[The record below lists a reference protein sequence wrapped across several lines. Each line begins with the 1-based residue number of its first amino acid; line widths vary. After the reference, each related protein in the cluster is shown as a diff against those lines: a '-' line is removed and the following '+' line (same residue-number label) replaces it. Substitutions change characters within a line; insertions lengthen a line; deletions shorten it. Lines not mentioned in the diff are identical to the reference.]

1 MLSLYFSL
9 GGSQLANR
17 TLHWNKKDMRAHLA
31 IIDGEKA
38 PSIVLQD
45 ATYLNTALKKWVKAN
60 IWIYKDRIIYVGPEL
75 PKKPANETIDCS
87 KRYVVPG
94 YIEPHAHP
102 FFIYNPLTL
111 AKFAAKHGTT
121 TVINDNLL
129 LFIHLPFEKALSV
142 IEAFNNFPSS
152 IYWWARYDSQS
163 EMENEDLIF
172 TNGKVKQ
179 WLSHPSVLQG
189 GELTGWPKVL
199 AGNDEILHW
208 MQETMKLGKK
218 IEGHFPG
225 ASHKTLTKMALLGV
239 DADHEAMTGEEV
251 VNRLSAG
258 MTASLRYSSIR
269 PDLAK
274 LLREM
279 RELGVENF
287 DRVIFNTDGSTPAFY
302 EQGMQD
308 RMIEIALEEG
318 IRTEDAY
325 AMASYNIARHYG
337 IDDLLGMIAPGRIA
351 HLNVL
356 ESKDNPRPVSVM
368 AKGQW
373 VLVDG
378 KDTYPPFR
386 APWETY
392 GIKPLRFN
400 FDVTEEDIMFS
411 LPVGIELINSVVTK
425 PYNINIDAGVEE
437 LSTEHDE
444 SFLTMIGRNGAWRVS
459 TLLKGFA
466 TKVLGFA
473 STFTNSGDLILIG
486 KNRKDM
492 IKAFQ
497 QVKEMGG
504 GISLV
509 ENGEV
514 VCNIPLQIGGVMSI
528 EPIEEL
534 IKIQKDLE
542 EKLKARGYP
551 HDDPIY
557 SLLFFSSTHLP
568 YIRVTPKGLFEI
580 KNRTVLFPSIMR

>member
-1 MLSLYFSL
+1 M
-9 GGSQLANR
+9 GNR
-17 TLHWNKKDMRAHLA
+17 TLHWNKKDMRTHLA

-45 ATYLNTALKKWVKAN
+45 ATYLNTALKKWMKAN
-60 IWIYKDRIIYVGPEL
+60 IWIYKDRIVYVGPEL
-75 PKKPANETIDCS
+75 PKKPAKETIDCS
-87 KRYVVPG
+87 NRYIVPG

-102 FFIYNPLTL
+102 FFIYNPLSL

-129 LFIHLPFEKALSV
+129 LFIHLDFEKALSV
-142 IEAFNNFPSS
+142 IEAFNNMPSS

-163 EMENEDLIF
+163 EMEDEDLIF

-225 ASHKTLTKMALLGV
+225 ASYKTLTKMALLGV

-269 PDLAK
+269 PDLPK
-274 LLREM
+274 LLREL
-279 RELGVENF
+279 RELGIENF

-318 IRTEDAY
+318 IPTEEAY
-325 AMASYNIARHYG
+325 PMASYNIARHYG
-337 IDDLLGMIAPGRIA
+337 IDNLLGMIAPGRIA

-356 ESKDNPRPVSVM
+356 ESKENPRPISVM

-378 KDTYPPFR
+378 KDTYPPFQ

-392 GIKPLRFN
+392 GIKPLQFD
-400 FDVTEEDIMFS
+400 FDVTEDDIMFS

-425 PYNINIDAGVEE
+425 PYNINIDAGVKE
-437 LSTEHDE
+437 LSTDHDE
-444 SFLTMIGRNGAWRVS
+444 SFFTMIDRNGEWRVS

-492 IKAFQ
+492 VAAFQ

-509 ENGEV
+509 EHGKV
-514 VCNIPLQIGGVMSI
+514 ICNIPLQIRGMMSI
-528 EPIEEL
+528 EPMEEL

-557 SLLFFSSTHLP
+557 SLMFFSSTHLP
-568 YIRVTPKGLFEI
+568 YIRATQKGLFEI

>member
-1 MLSLYFSL
+1 M
-9 GGSQLANR
+9 ANR
-17 TLHWNKKDMRAHLA
+17 TLHWNKKTMRSHLA
-31 IIDGEKA
+31 IIDGQKA
-38 PSIVLQD
+38 PSLVLKD
-45 ATYLNTALKKWVKAN
+45 ATYLNTALKKWLKAN
-60 IWIYKDRIIYVGPEL
+60 IWIQHDRIVYVGPEM
-75 PKKPANETIDCS
+75 PAKPAKEIVDCS
-87 KRYVVPG
+87 KQYLVPG

-111 AKFAAKHGTT
+111 AQFAAKHGTT
-121 TVINDNLL
+121 TIVNDNLL
-129 LFIHLPFEKALSV
+129 MFLQLPFEKALSIV
-142 IEAFNNFPSS
+142 EEFNNLPSS

-163 EMENEDLIF
+163 EMEDEDLIF
-172 TNGKVKQ
+172 TNGKVKK
-179 WLSHPSVLQG
+179 WLSHPSVIQG

-208 MQETMKLGKK
+208 MQETLKLGKK

-225 ASHKTLTKMALLGV
+225 ASYKTLTKMSLLGV
-239 DADHEAMTGEEV
+239 HADHEAMTGEEV
-251 VNRLSAG
+251 VNRLTDG

-279 RELGVENF
+279 RELGVDNF
-287 DRVIFNTDGSTPAFY
+287 DRVMFNTDGSTPAFY

-308 RMIEIALEEG
+308 RMVEIALEEG
-318 IRTEDAY
+318 ISPQDAY
-325 AMASYNIARHYG
+325 AMASYNIARHYAM
-337 IDDLLGMIAPGRIA
+337 DDLLGMIAPGRLA
-351 HLNVL
+351 HINVL
-356 ESKDNPRPVSVM
+356 ESIENPRPISVM

-373 VLVDG
+373 VRFNGEDS
-378 KDTYPPFR
+378 YPDIQ
-386 APWETY
+386 APWEAY
-392 GIKPLRFN
+392 GIKPLQ
-400 FDVTEEDIMFS
+400 FDFEVTEEDIMFS

-425 PYNINIDAGVEE
+425 PYNINIDVGVKE
-437 LSTEHDE
+437 LSTDHDE
-444 SFLTMIGRNGAWRVS
+444 SFLTMIDRNGKWRVT

-466 TKVLGFA
+466 NKVLGFA

-486 KNRKDM
+486 KNRRDM
-492 IKAFQ
+492 LEAFR

-514 VCNIPLQIGGVMSI
+514 ICSIPLQIRGTMSI
-528 EPIEEL
+528 QPMEEL
-534 IKIQKDLE
+534 IEIQKDLE
-542 EKLKARGYP
+542 KKLKERGYK

-580 KNRTVLFPSIMR
+580 KNKTVLFPSIMR